1 MATLHVMQGTWYS
14 NGVAVTVN
22 GDTCAQTGQP
32 PQQLIPVDRTLAGKK
47 VITVARTLNGEEII
61 VDPSCHDVIA
71 YCVAEPAWRA
81 RAHLDAW
88 LVPPLL
94 PP

>member
-1 MATLHVMQGTWYS
+1 MATLHAMQGTWYS
-14 NGVAVTVN
+14 NGVAVTVS
-22 GDTCAQTGQP
+22 GDTCAQKGQP
-32 PQQLIPVDRTLAGKK
+32 PQQLIPVERTLAGKK

-61 VDPSCHDVIA
+61 VDPLRLDA
-71 YCVAEPAWRA
+71 RPDCVAEPAWRA